1 MGRRGVGGRG
11 YRRCVAPALTASSST
26 EFAAIIE
33 PMRRELLAHCYR
45 MTGSSHDAEDL
56 LQETYL
62 RAWRALPQFES
73 RSSVRTWLHRIATNA
88 CLNHLEGRSRRPVP
102 VGLAAPDV
110 DSSAGTAPG
119 GARLGGEGAAE
130 RLVWGAPPADPGEV
144 AAHRAQVRDAL
155 ASALAHLT
163 ASQRAVLLLRDV
175 LMWSAAEVADELG
188 LSVAAVNS
196 ALQRAR
202 ARVGEHAPGPSR
214 GSPAGARRAQL
225 DLFVAAFEACDVE
238 AIVALLTADVVG
250 AQAPYRGW
258 ERAAG

>member
-1 MGRRGVGGRG
+1 M
-11 YRRCVAPALTASSST
+11 APALTASSST

-88 CLNHLEGRSRRPVP
+88 CLNHLEGRARRPVP
-102 VGLAAPDV
+102 VGLAAPDAG
-110 DSSAGTAPG
+110 SSAGTAAG
-119 GARLGGEGAAE
+119 GVRVVGESAAE
-130 RLVWGAPPADPGEV
+130 RVVWGARPADPGEV
-144 AAHRAQVRDAL
+144 VADRAQVRDAL

-163 ASQRAVLLLRDV
+163 AAQRAVLLLRDV
-175 LMWSAAEVADELG
+175 LMWSAAEVAEELG

-202 ARVGEHAPGPSR
+202 ARVGGGAPVPPRAS
-214 GSPAGARRAQL
+214 SPGAPRAQL
-225 DLFVAAFEACDVE
+225 DRLAAAFEACDVE
-238 AIVALLTADVVG
+238 AIVGLLTADVVG
-250 AQAPYRGW
+250 AQAPGRGW
-258 ERAAG
+258 ERAAV